1 MSSTSE
7 VLSTS
12 TIDQA
17 KKAAAGHDLKWLAS
31 QTLFSILDHL
41 NKWIRKKYLS
51 ITARIRRMDDPE
63 VMTAKDKV
71 QTKYSYMYKYV
82 INVRKMQSTFFFLHS
97 AFDNTMFCKDFKM
110 QFCKFLNPILILTVS
125 AGN

>member
-7 VLSTS
+7 VLSNS

-51 ITARIRRMDDPE
+51 ITALIRRMDDPE
-63 VMTAKDKV
+63 AMTAKDKV
-71 QTKYSYMYKYV
+71 QKHHWQLFLDVEVDFCSQLDN
-82 INVRKMQSTFFFLHS
+82 ITFCMDVLDAS
-97 AFDNTMFCKDFKM
+97 QLIILMLTLIDQND
-110 QFCKFLNPILILTVS
+110 LNYFEYL
-125 AGN
+125 N